1 MRIELHTK
9 NDIVVL
15 MDERYIDDS
24 TISDALDI
32 IVTFDALTLVS
43 NKDDDEIWLE
53 IDNKGIG
60 YKEIETEDELIE
72 FYKELHSE

>member
-1 MRIELHTK
+1 MK
-9 NDIVVL
+9 
-15 MDERYIDDS
+15 
-24 TISDALDI
+24 
-32 IVTFDALTLVS
+32 FDALTLVS

-60 YKEIETEDELIE
+60 YKEIETKSELIE